1 MSKVVSYLDAP
12 KKGAIV
18 PNMGTHLFD
27 NTSTALFG
35 KVRRNLL
42 SLFLLNP
49 ENSYYFREITKLIDA
64 GSGAVHR
71 ELANLVE
78 AGIITRSKVGNQTR
92 YQVNGE
98 SNIYSELHG
107 LLVKTSGIQE
117 LIEQSLEKLR
127 SRITVAF
134 IYGSFADGSV
144 KANSDVDLMVIGNLS
159 IQEVV
164 TILQNAQQQLG
175 REINPAVYSPESFR
189 ARKESG
195 FILGVLNGSKLFLIG
210 GENELEEMVR

>member
-1 MSKVVSYLDAP
+1 
-12 KKGAIV
+12 
-18 PNMGTHLFD
+18 MGTHLFD
-27 NTSTALFG
+27 NASATLFG
-35 KVRRNLL
+35 KVRRKLL

-78 AGIITRSKVGNQTR
+78 AEIITRRKVGNQTR
-92 YQVNGE
+92 YQANGD

-107 LLVKTSGIQE
+107 LLVKTSGIRE

-127 SRITVAF
+127 SRIAVAF

-144 KANSDVDLMVIGNLS
+144 KANSDVDLMVIGDLS
-159 IQEVV
+159 FQEIV
-164 TILQNAQQQLG
+164 TTLHDAQQQLG
-175 REINPAVYSPESFR
+175 RDINPAVYTPESFK

-195 FILGVLNGSKLFLIG
+195 FIQGVLNGRKLFLIG